1 MPGHRPAVVAL
12 FLLLIANGN
21 ARAEIQWVPR
31 GPQDAHIISFV
42 MDDYGGLTLIGTE
55 FGYRVLTGLSTWTA
69 YEEPGVPG
77 RAVHGAVLTY
87 FTGGVI
93 TGRVDAEG
101 HGYLEHDVDS
111 AQGDVVYSSTCGPF
125 VDVAGSDYDFP
136 GLTMWACSRA
146 GDTPGELVVSRDRGQ
161 TWEVVT
167 GHGQQD
173 FYDLIYADW
182 TPPGVYVA
190 GDAGIAFTPDE
201 GQTWQDL
208 SAELPATEVRRLWE
222 MCPVTGLPDKDR
234 VTRSISACT
243 ESGLFVGEHDAD
255 LGQCVWNATP
265 EIAGPVR
272 GMGWFFYDYPL
283 LWGSIALTD
292 DGRILVDSRGTGW
305 QDLTG
310 ALAGLEIVGVEST
323 LLVATADHG
332 TWALTGLLTAV
343 GDDPPRPSL
352 GLVAIPN
359 PFNPATTL
367 RYAVAQAGPALLT
380 IHDLGGRLVATV
392 LDRDLPA
399 GPGEVAWR
407 PQGLSSGV
415 YVARLVAGGQ
425 RDRRAPSPGA
435 INFARFSLFRWRYR
449 HMSVIVGASLGGTP
463 HALIAPVLDTSGRRD
478 TGRCAGAQF

>member
-1 MPGHRPAVVAL
+1 MPDHRPSVVAL
-12 FLLLIANGN
+12 IMLLIAAGSTH
-21 ARAEIQWVPR
+21 AEVQWVPQ
-31 GPQDAHIISFV
+31 GPEDAHIISFV

-55 FGYRVLTGLSTWTA
+55 FGYRVPTGPSTWTA

-77 RAVHGAVLTY
+77 RAVHGAVETY

-125 VDVAGSDYDFP
+125 VDVAGIDYDYP
-136 GLTMWACSRA
+136 GLAMWACSRA
-146 GDTPGELVVSRDRGQ
+146 GDTPGELVVSRDRGH
-161 TWEVVT
+161 TWQVVT

-173 FYDLIYADW
+173 LHDLIYADW
-182 TPPGVYVA
+182 TPTGVYVV
-190 GDAGIAFTPDE
+190 GDAGIAFSPDE

-208 SAELPATEVRRLWE
+208 SAGLPATEVRHLWE
-222 MCPVTGLPDKDR
+222 TCPVTGLPDKGR
-234 VTRSISACT
+234 VTRQIYACT
-243 ESGLFVGEHDAD
+243 EAGLFVGEHDAD
-255 LGQCVWNATP
+255 LGQCTWNATP

-272 GMGWFFYDYPL
+272 GLGWFFYDYSTPL
-283 LWGSIALTD
+283 YGGIALTD
-292 DGRILVDSRGTGW
+292 DGRIFVDSRNTGW

-332 TWALTGLLTAV
+332 TWFLDGLLTAV
-343 GDDPPRPSL
+343 GDQPPRPL
-352 GLVAIPN
+352 LTLVAIPN

-367 RYAVAQAGPALLT
+367 HFAVPQAAPARLT
-380 IHDLGGRLVATV
+380 IHDLGGRRVATV

-399 GPGEVAWR
+399 GPGAVVWR

-415 YVARLVAGGQ
+415 YVARLVAGG
-425 RDRRAPSPGA
+425 SETV
-435 INFARFSLFRWRYR
+435 ARL
-449 HMSVIVGASLGGTP
+449 
-463 HALIAPVLDTSGRRD
+463 VLVR
-478 TGRCAGAQF
+478 